1 MENYIIPDHLSL
13 ENFKKLGE
21 VIGLYEDF
29 KTKNLRKKLH
39 NVALEVGCT
48 MKNEDFWCPHED
60 CLESIESFEN
70 EEKLINH
77 IEEEHNENI
86 FISSGILDNSWFGK
100 KKDENT
106 IIIKDIGEIIIPERN
121 TKEEIEKII
130 EFYRYDID
138 ILYELLDF
146 KEKYI

>member
-1 MENYIIPDHLSL
+1 MENYIIPDNLSL

-21 VIGLYEDF
+21 TLCLYEDF
-29 KTKNLRKKLH
+29 KTKNLKEKLH

-48 MKNEDFWCPHED
+48 IKKENIWCLHED
-60 CLESIESFEN
+60 CLESTETFEN
-70 EEKLINH
+70 EEELMKH
-77 IEEEHNENI
+77 MEEEHNVNI
-86 FISSGILDNSWFGK
+86 FTTLGISDGHWFGK
-100 KKDENT
+100 NKDNT
-106 IIIKDIGEIIIPERN
+106 IIVNGLGEIIIPERN

-130 EFYRYDID
+130 DFYRDDID

>member
-1 MENYIIPDHLSL
+1 MENYIIPDNLSP
-13 ENFKKLGE
+13 ENFKKLSDAF
-21 VIGLYEDF
+21 GLYQDF
-29 KTKNLRKKLH
+29 KTIDLRKNLNKI
-39 NVALEVGCT
+39 ALEVGC
-48 MKNEDFWCPHED
+48 KIKE
-60 CLESIESFEN
+60 
-70 EEKLINH
+70 EEKR
-77 IEEEHNENI
+77 ENT

-106 IIIKDIGEIIIPERN
+106 IIVKDLGEIIIPERN